1 MERNYSA
8 SPFLR
13 IPTEIRLQIYGLVL
27 GGQKIW
33 IGHRRSQVDDTRG
46 WPGQHFHRAGYFYY
60 RTASPFDKANPLDNL
75 LNIPLLC
82 VCRHVYTETALLP
95 YKLNTF
101 TFDDDSTRRLF
112 EQSTRKAIGEYD
124 IES

>member
-13 IPTEIRLQIYGLVL
+13 IPPEIRLQIYGLVL

-33 IGHRRSQVDDTRG
+33 IGHRRSEVDDTRG
-46 WPGQHFHRAGYFYY
+46 WPGQYFHKGGYFYHH
-60 RTASPFDKANPLDNL
+60 TASPFDKANPLDNL
-75 LNIPLLC
+75 LNIPLLR

-101 TFDDDSTRRLF
+101 TFDNDSTRKLF